1 MKAHRAEVHSRMNEA
16 ERRAPSALKLVAP
29 DTMSGSAS
37 SDDTE
42 EELLAFND
50 CDVIAG
56 IVPAPLTIPSGVR
69 DELQRMLTVKFGGDT
84 DRLDRWIHADNP
96 ALCGASP
103 FERLVAGD
111 GVGVLRTLLRNGER
125 PRGRRVD
132 SPSTKRRQLL
142 QPVR

>member
-56 IVPAPLTIPSGVR
+56 IVPVPPTIPEVR
-69 DELQRMLTVKFGGDT
+69 DQLERMMALRFGGDT
-84 DRLDRWIHADNP
+84 DRLHAWIHADNP

-111 GVGVLRTLLRNGER
+111 GVGVLRARLRNGER
-125 PRGRRVD
+125 PRRRPVD
-132 SPSTKRRQLL
+132 SPSAKRRQML